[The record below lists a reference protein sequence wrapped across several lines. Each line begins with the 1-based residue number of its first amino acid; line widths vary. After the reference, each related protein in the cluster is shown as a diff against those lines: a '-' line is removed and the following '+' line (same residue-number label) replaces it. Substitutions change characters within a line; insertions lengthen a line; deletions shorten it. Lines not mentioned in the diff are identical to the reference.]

1 MKDKNAYQLWVD
13 TGGTFT
19 DCIAIDQNGKEYR
32 KKVLSNSSLRGKII
46 KRISSTEHIVE
57 NSWEL
62 ERDLIKG
69 FSFRLLNQEYTGL
82 KIKGFDPAT
91 RILELNQSPG
101 FTIEEG
107 ANFEITSHEE
117 APVLGARLITQTAL
131 DERFPDILL
140 KLGST
145 KGTNALLERKGS
157 KTLLLITKGFEDLL
171 KIGNQARPD
180 IFAMEVK
187 KRKQLASW
195 VIEVDERIDAKGKV
209 LIPLNAKKLQQQ
221 LKEIP
226 SDEYQSVAIAF
237 MNSYTNP
244 EHEAKA
250 LEVVKSLEYRYISTS
265 AQLTPLIK
273 ILPRA
278 ETAVVNAY
286 LSPIIH
292 QYVNNIGQSLGS
304 ETFQIMTSAGGLVS
318 ARHFNPKDSL
328 LSGPAGGVV
337 GASII
342 GKQAGFNKLITF
354 DMGGTSTDV
363 SRFDEAFDYRFELE
377 VGDSVINSSAISI
390 ETVASGGGS
399 ICGFDGYKLF
409 VGPES
414 AGAYPGPACYGAG
427 GPLTITDVNLMLGRL
442 DTSRFGIPVFPQ
454 AAHKRLKEL
463 IKKIEEKTG
472 EHRDENTL
480 LNGFIDIANEIMAG
494 AIRKISITQGYN
506 PKDFAMVAFGGA
518 GGLHACDIAE
528 ILGINTII
536 LPRDAGLLS
545 AYGIGNALIERF
557 EEKQVLQP
565 FSEVE
570 KQLPALF
577 AEIEKKAFLQLEN
590 EGFSKETTTIRQR
603 MVFLRYKGQDNSLEI
618 EWKKGNDPLY
628 LFQEEYMKI
637 FGHIQKER
645 KIEVETIR
653 VIASVKHKEK
663 ERPQANYSKYA
674 PEPLYLSSTQNIPVF
689 NREKLKPG
697 ATIDEEALIP
707 DEYATTFLKKGW
719 QIKVKSNGTAHL
731 TKVSE
736 GKNKTPGQIQETELE
751 LFANR
756 FMAIAE
762 NMGALLRRTAL
773 SVNIK
778 ERLDFSCALLD
789 ANGKLMANAPHI
801 PVHLGGLG
809 VCVQKLIQHF
819 RFEEGDTIVTN
830 HPGFGGSHLPDV
842 TLVTPIFYKGKRVAF
857 VVNRAHH
864 SEIGGIS
871 PGSMP
876 PGATRLSEEG
886 VVIAPFYLIRKGN
899 VNWEGMRKILLDA
912 PFPTRSVEENLA
924 DLNAA
929 IAANKNGSDALLKLI
944 GRYGEE
950 IVLHH
955 FKRLTEYAAL
965 KMKDALSSFP
975 NGTYSATEKLD
986 DGSLLKASI
995 IIKDGS
1001 CLIDFS
1007 GSSGVHPGNMNATE
1021 AIVYSVVIYVMRL
1034 ILNEPIPLN
1043 DGLLA
1048 PVTIK
1053 LPHGLLNPVFSSD
1066 PEKSPAVVGGNVEVS
1081 MRLTDT
1087 LLKAFGVM
1095 AASQGTMNNTLFGNA
1110 NFGYYETVCG
1120 GCGAGNGFHGADA
1133 VHHHMTNTR
1142 ITDPEIME
1150 HRYPVRLN
1158 EFSIRENSGGKG
1170 LWNGGNGIMRKI
1182 TFLEAVNLSVLTQRR
1197 NSGPYGL
1204 NGGDDGLPGKQK
1216 IILKNGRE
1224 TNLDSIQNIDI
1235 KAGDTFVMETPGGG
1249 GYGKRQNRICF
1260 NPWKHHLDFVRQHIV
1275 KAIINPDDQHLRNN
1289 IIENIC
1295 PVNSNYVDLYTG
1307 QFQPVEIIGHIEAK
1321 LNDLSVSNREQYIE
1335 WLGKHEYRKI
1345 SLPDGSAWVLR
1356 EGNETDQYIH
1366 LHPARTGPHLLR
1378 IQGNWWKTAVI
1389 IKLFHPDEP
1398 NPEPELV
1405 NQARKEILNIS
1416 PVRKDRYD
1424 RERLKK
1430 IMDYLK

>member
-1 MKDKNAYQLWVD
+1 MNDKNTYQLWID

-19 DCIAIDQNGKEYR
+19 DCIAIDHTGKEYR
-32 KKVLSNSSLRGKII
+32 RKVLSNSSLRGKII
-46 KRISSTEHIVE
+46 KKTTPVEFIVE

-62 ERDLIKG
+62 ERDIIKG
-69 FSFRLLNQEYTGL
+69 FSFRMLGQEYKG
-82 KIKGFDPAT
+82 IKVKCFNPKT
-91 RILELNQSPG
+91 RVLELNHSPE
-101 FTIEEG
+101 TPIDENV
-107 ANFEITSHEE
+107 NFEITSHEE

-131 DERFPDILL
+131 GETFPDILL

-145 KGTNALLERKGS
+145 KGTNALLERKGA
-157 KTLLLITKGFEDLL
+157 KTLLLITKGFKDLL

-187 KRKQLASW
+187 KRKQLTSGI
-195 VIEVDERIDAKGKV
+195 IEVDERIDAQGKI
-209 LIPLNAKKLQQQ
+209 LIPLDTNKLSNQ
-221 LKEIP
+221 LKESIP
-226 SDEYQSVAIAF
+226 DEYQSVAIAF
-237 MNSYTNP
+237 MNSFVNH
-244 EHEAKA
+244 EHEIKA
-250 LEVVKSLEYRYISTS
+250 RELVMSLGYRFISSS
-265 AQLTPLIK
+265 APLTPLIK
-273 ILPRA
+273 MIPRT

-292 QYVNNIGQSLGS
+292 QYVNNIGQSLGND
-304 ETFQIMTSAGGLVS
+304 TFQIMTSAGGLVS
-318 ARHFNPKDSL
+318 ARYFNPKDSL

-342 GKQAGFNKLITF
+342 GKQAGFSKLITF

-377 VGDSVINSSAISI
+377 VGDSAINSSAIAI

-414 AGAYPGPACYGAG
+414 AGAYPGPACYGAE
-427 GPLTITDVNLMLGRL
+427 GPLTITDVNLLLGRL
-442 DTSRFGIPVFPQ
+442 DTSRFGIPVFPK

-463 IKKIEEKTG
+463 IKKIEQKTG
-472 EHRDENTL
+472 EQREEQTV

-494 AIRKISITQGYN
+494 AIRKISITKGYD

-528 ILGINTII
+528 ILGINTIL

-565 FSEVE
+565 FSKAE
-570 KQLPALF
+570 KQLPSMF
-577 AEIEKKAFLQLEN
+577 AEIEDNALFQLEN
-590 EGFSKETTTIRQR
+590 EGFSRNKTSIRQR
-603 MVFLRYKGQDNSLEI
+603 MIYLRYKGQNSTLDI
-618 EWKKGNDPLY
+618 EWKKENDPIH
-628 LFQEEYMKI
+628 LFQEEYLKVY
-637 FGHIQKER
+637 GHIQNER
-645 KIEVETIR
+645 EIEVETIR
-653 VIASVKHKEK
+653 VIASVKHEEK
-663 ERPQANYSKYA
+663 EDIQNRPKQYKPKPSYHSKTKN
-674 PEPLYLSSTQNIPVF
+674 LPVF
-689 NREKLKPG
+689 IREELKPG
-697 ATIDEEALIP
+697 ATIVGESLIP
-707 DEYATTFLKKGW
+707 DNYATTYLKKGW
-719 QIKVKSNGTAHL
+719 HITVTKNGTTLL
-731 TKVSE
+731 TKEHDAVNQSQ
-736 GKNKTPGQIQETELE
+736 NQTRETELE

-756 FMAIAE
+756 FMAIAG

-789 ANGKLMANAPHI
+789 TDGRLMANAPHI

-809 VCVQKLIQHF
+809 VCVQKLLEHF
-819 RFEEGDTIVTN
+819 NFEEGDTIVTN

-842 TLVTPIFYKGKRVAF
+842 TLITPVFHKSKRIAF

-876 PGATRLSEEG
+876 PGATCLSEEG
-886 VVIAPFYLIRKGN
+886 VVIAPFYLIRKGK
-899 VNWEGMRKILLDA
+899 VDWEGMRKILLDA
-912 PFPTRSVEENLA
+912 PWPTRSVEENLA

-929 IAANKNGSDALLKLI
+929 IAANKNGSDALLKQI

-950 IVLHH
+950 NVLYH
-955 FKRLTEYAAL
+955 FKRLTDYAAL
-965 KMKDALSSFP
+965 KMKDALAKFP
-975 NGTYSATEKLD
+975 NGTYRATEKLD
-986 DGSLLKASI
+986 DGSLLKAGI
-995 IIKDGS
+995 NIKDGS

-1007 GSSGVHPGNMNATE
+1007 GSSDVHPGNMNATE

-1043 DGLLA
+1043 DGLLD
-1048 PVTIK
+1048 PVSIK

-1066 PEKSPAVVGGNVEVS
+1066 PKKSPAVVGGNVEVS

-1150 HRYPVRLN
+1150 HRYPVRLD
-1158 EFSIRENSGGKG
+1158 EFSIRKSSGGKG
-1170 LWNGGNGIMRKI
+1170 KWNGGNGIVRKI
-1182 TFLEAVNLSVLTQRR
+1182 TFLEPVNLSVLTQRR

-1204 NGGDDGLPGKQK
+1204 NGGNEGLPGKQK

-1224 TNLDSIQNIDI
+1224 IILNSIQNIDI
-1235 KAGDTFVMETPGGG
+1235 KAGDSFVLETPGGG
-1249 GYGKRQNRICF
+1249 GYGKKQSCIRF
-1260 NPWKHHLDFVRQHIV
+1260 NPWKHHLNRVREKLQN
-1275 KAIINPDDQHLRNN
+1275 AINYQSGNEV
-1289 IIENIC
+1289 IENIRS
-1295 PVNSNYVDLYTG
+1295 VNSNYVDVYTG
-1307 QFQPVEIIGHIEAK
+1307 KFEPEEIISHIKTK
-1321 LNDLSVSNREQYIE
+1321 LDEMKVSSQEQFVA

-1345 SLPDGSAWVLR
+1345 TLSDGSGWVLR
-1356 EGNETDQYIH
+1356 EGNEPGYGIH
-1366 LHPARTGPHLLR
+1366 IHPARTGPHLLR
-1378 IQGNWWKTAVI
+1378 MQGNWWKTAVAI
-1389 IKLFHPDEP
+1389 RLFY
-1398 NPEPELV
+1398 PEETDPVPELV
-1405 NQARKEILNIS
+1405 NRVRKELLNIS

-1424 RERLKK
+1424 RERLRK
-1430 IMDYLK
+1430 ILKHLK